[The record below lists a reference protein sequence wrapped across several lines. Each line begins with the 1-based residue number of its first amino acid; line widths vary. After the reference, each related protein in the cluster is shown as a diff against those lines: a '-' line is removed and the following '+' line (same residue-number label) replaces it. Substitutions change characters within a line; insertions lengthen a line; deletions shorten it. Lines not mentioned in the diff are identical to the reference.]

1 MTGRWSE
8 SIART
13 QELGPCGTAS
23 LAALAAPI
31 RLGRAAE
38 VLKQMRAADAEHGAL
53 LPESGGTS
61 RVLTLAVAGEREEAA
76 FEARLYATGRRLAA
90 GEVAHHQMYDL
101 ACTEAQLGHVAQAV
115 GWLRKAATSGF
126 PSYLMFQ
133 RDPLLGPIRSD
144 PGFQQL
150 MAELKPNWE
159 RWTATYH

>member
-1 MTGRWSE
+1 MT
-8 SIART
+8 
-13 QELGPCGTAS
+13 
-23 LAALAAPI
+23 

-38 VLKQMRAADAEHGAL
+38 VLERIKAFNAEHGAL

-61 RVLTLAVAGEREEAA
+61 RVVALAVTGKREEAGFHA
-76 FEARLYATGRRLAA
+76 HLYANGRPLVS

-115 GWLRKAATSGF
+115 VWLRKAATSGF
-126 PSYLMFQ
+126 PSYLLFQ
-133 RDPLLGPIRSD
+133 TDPLLDPIRSD

-159 RWTATYH
+159 RWTATYR